1 MLAINL
7 SYWEMK
13 EKWVTTVSLGPFAFL
28 LNFHYGRITYQPT
41 GAKVKSI
48 PLNTF
53 IYLPPI
59 MCSEPVRV
67 GKQR

>member
-28 LNFHYGRITYQPT
+28 LNFHYGRITYQPP